1 MKYRTTTAV
10 LAAGAAGTAVMAAM
24 CALDVAGLLAHLA
37 TGRREDAHG

>member
-1 MKYRTTTAV
+1 MAAADAV
-10 LAAGAAGTAVMAAM
+10 SGPTWATWVMATM